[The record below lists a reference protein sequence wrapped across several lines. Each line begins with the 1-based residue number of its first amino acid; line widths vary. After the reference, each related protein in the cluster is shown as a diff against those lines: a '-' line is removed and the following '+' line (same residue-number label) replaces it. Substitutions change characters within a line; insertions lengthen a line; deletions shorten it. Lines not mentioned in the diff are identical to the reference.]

1 MTRFRDG
8 SSSDVE
14 SARQVLL
21 EAPEVLQQVP
31 QGDKFFRNAIL
42 DVVADYAREAVTNC
56 KQQRKLFNEHPDLA
70 FDLLLKIKD
79 RAITFGP
86 AGDLPISVDR
96 ECRNC
101 GDVLKIFHVGKG
113 DKLGLWELMSQI
125 ECAETSCGSGC
136 YGKEN
141 FEVVLRKRSEM
152 PEEQEPDDESV

>member
-42 DVVADYAREAVTNC
+42 EVVADYAREAITDC

-70 FDLLLKIKD
+70 FDLLLRIKD
-79 RAITFGP
+79 RAVAFGP
-86 AGDLPISVDR
+86 AGDIPISVDR
-96 ECRNC
+96 ECQEC
-101 GDVLKIFHVGKG
+101 GDMLKIFHLEKG
-113 DKLGLWELMSQI
+113 DKLGLWDCMSQI
-125 ECAETSCGSGC
+125 ECEETSCGSCG
-136 YGKEN
+136 YGKES

-152 PEEQEPDDESV
+152 PKGQESDDESI